1 MFFRGGEGGGHRVH
15 ACTRTC
21 IFKHALPSACN
32 CKLVHEILGVRLFAI
47 PTPLMYII
55 YF

>member
-1 MFFRGGEGGGHRVH
+1 MFFSWGGVH
-15 ACTRTC
+15 ACARTC

-32 CKLVHEILGVRLFAI
+32 RKLAHGILGVCLFAI

-55 YF
+55 YFNTYD